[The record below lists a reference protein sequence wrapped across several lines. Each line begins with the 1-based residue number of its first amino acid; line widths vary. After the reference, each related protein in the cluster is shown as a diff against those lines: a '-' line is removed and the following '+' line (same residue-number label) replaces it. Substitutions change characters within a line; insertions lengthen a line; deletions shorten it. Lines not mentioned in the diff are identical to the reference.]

1 MMAEIIYGSA
11 FSPFTFLHQE
21 NIYAHLLS
29 HRGDKVQVPVTLT
42 LKVWLTIMNYLVAN
56 NQEKAPIIMDAFS
69 LRRGHVTLIRLAMI
83 RMRGKKPM
91 NEVNLLSF
99 YNKCFDRCNIF
110 AYFAQ

>member
-1 MMAEIIYGSA
+1 MAEIIYGSA

-42 LKVWLTIMNYLVAN
+42 LKVWLTIMKYLVAN
-56 NQEKAPIIMDAFS
+56 NQEKASMPFLLGEDQ
-69 LRRGHVTLIRLAMI
+69 GTLIRLAMI

-99 YNKCFDRCNIF
+99 YNKCFGRCNIF

>member
-42 LKVWLTIMNYLVAN
+42 LKVWLTIMKSLVTSN
-56 NQEKAPIIMDAFS
+56 PQKAPIIMDAFS
-69 LRRGHVTLIRLAMI
+69 LRRGS
-83 RMRGKKPM
+83 GD
-91 NEVNLLSF
+91 
-99 YNKCFDRCNIF
+99 FDSLG
-110 AYFAQ
+110 YDKDEGEETDE

>member
-1 MMAEIIYGSA
+1 MAEIIYGSA

-56 NQEKAPIIMDAFS
+56 NQEKAPIKWMPFLLGEDQ
-69 LRRGHVTLIRLAMI
+69 GTLIRLAMI
-83 RMRGKKPM
+83 RIRRRKPM

-99 YNKCFDRCNIF
+99 YNKCFGRCNIF